1 MYNWKEE
8 LTLEDLKEPYYTI
21 GIAFGVDIAR
31 KMEELFCGQTIYFPD
46 LKRSSIEK
54 LKCLIKDEFNGYNTK
69 YLAKKYEVSDKFV
82 QNICKS
88 KK

>member
-31 KMEELFCGQTIYFPD
+31 KMEHLFCGQTIYFPD

-54 LKCLIKDEFNGYNTK
+54 LICLIKDEYTGYNIK
-69 YLAKKYEVSDKFV
+69 QLAKKYGVSDRFV
-82 QNICKS
+82 QNVCKS